1 MSELYHFGVKGM
13 KWGIHKDRKRL
24 VRTKRSKTDSSD
36 YQESRDLLAKS
47 PNQLSNAQLRKLN
60 ERLNLEQQYSSLTT
74 TQKQNGQSFMGR
86 VQGQLK
92 NVAANEVSK
101 GLVDL
106 GKMALGIGITYA
118 MSSKSSRG
126 QNGGGFTYLR
136 QIGR

>member
-1 MSELYHFGVKGM
+1 MSDLYHFGIKGM
-13 KWGIHKDRKRL
+13 KWGIHKDRKRS

-36 YQESRDLLAKS
+36 YHESRDLLAKS

-60 ERLNLEQQYSSLTT
+60 ERLNLEQQYSNLTT

-106 GKMALGIGITYA
+106 GKIALGIGITYA
-118 MSSKSSRG
+118 MSRKSSRG

>member
-1 MSELYHFGVKGM
+1 MSELYHFGIKGM
-13 KWGIHKDRKRL
+13 KWGVHKDRKSS
-24 VRTKRSKTDSSD
+24 VRTKRSKSDSSD
-36 YQESRDLLAKS
+36 YGESRDLLTKS

-60 ERLNLEQQYSSLTT
+60 ERLNLEQQYSNLTT

-92 NVAANEVSK
+92 NAAANEVSK
-101 GLVDL
+101 GLMDL

-118 MSSKSSRG
+118 MTHRSPRG
-126 QNGGGFTYLR
+126 QNGGGFAYLR

>member
-13 KWGIHKDRKRL
+13 KWGVRRDRKRS
-24 VRTKRSKTDSSD
+24 VQTKQSKSDSSD
-36 YQESRDLLAKS
+36 YQDSRDLLKKS
-47 PNQLSNAQLRKLN
+47 PNQLSNTQLRKLN
-60 ERLNLEQQYSSLTT
+60 ERLNLEQQYSNLTT

-92 NVAANEVSK
+92 NAAANEVSK

-106 GKMALGIGITYA
+106 GKMALGVGITYA
-118 MSSKSSRG
+118 MSRRSSRG

>member
-1 MSELYHFGVKGM
+1 MSELYHFGIKGM
-13 KWGIHKDRKRL
+13 KWGVRRDRKRS
-24 VRTKRSKTDSSD
+24 VQTKQSKSDSSD
-36 YQESRDLLAKS
+36 YQDSRDLLAKS
-47 PNQLSNAQLRKLN
+47 PNQLSNAQLRKIN
-60 ERLNLEQQYSSLTT
+60 ERLNLEQQYSNLTT

-92 NVAANEVSK
+92 NTAANEVSK
-101 GLVDL
+101 GLMDL

-118 MSSKSSRG
+118 MTRMSSRG

>member
-1 MSELYHFGVKGM
+1 MSELYHFGIKGM
-13 KWGIHKDRKRL
+13 KWGVRRDRKRS
-24 VRTKRSKTDSSD
+24 VQTKQSKSDSSD
-36 YQESRDLLAKS
+36 YQDSRDLLKKS

-60 ERLNLEQQYSSLTT
+60 ERLNLEQQYSNLTT

-92 NVAANEVSK
+92 STAANEVSK
-101 GLVDL
+101 GLMDL

-118 MSSKSSRG
+118 MTRMSSRG

>member
-13 KWGIHKDRKRL
+13 KWGVHKDRKRS
-24 VRTKRSKTDSSD
+24 VRTKRSKSDSSD
-36 YQESRDLLAKS
+36 YGESRDLLTKS

-60 ERLNLEQQYSSLTT
+60 ERLNLEQQYSNLTK

-101 GLVDL
+101 GLIDL

-118 MSSKSSRG
+118 MTHRSSRG

>member
-1 MSELYHFGVKGM
+1 MNELYHFGVKGM
-13 KWGIHKDRKRL
+13 KWGIRKDRRRS
-24 VRTKRSKTDSSD
+24 VRTKRSKADSSD
-36 YQESRDLLAKS
+36 YRESRDLLAKS

-60 ERLNLEQQYSSLTT
+60 ERLNLEQQYSNLTT

-92 NVAANEVSK
+92 TTAVNEVSK

-106 GKMALGIGITYA
+106 GKMALGVGITYA
-118 MSSKSSRG
+118 MSRMSSRG

>member
-1 MSELYHFGVKGM
+1 MSDLYHFGIKGM
-13 KWGIHKDRKRL
+13 QWGIHKDRKRS

-36 YQESRDLLAKS
+36 YHESRDLLAKS

-60 ERLNLEQQYSSLTT
+60 ERLNLEQQYSNLTT

-92 NVAANEVSK
+92 NTAANEVSK

-106 GKMALGIGITYA
+106 GKMALGVGITYA
-118 MSSKSSRG
+118 MSRMSSRG

>member
-13 KWGIHKDRKRL
+13 KWGVHKDRKRS
-24 VRTKRSKTDSSD
+24 VQTKQSKSDSSD
-36 YQESRDLLAKS
+36 YRESRDLLKKS
-47 PNQLSNAQLRKLN
+47 PNQLSNAQLRKMN
-60 ERLNLEQQYSSLTT
+60 ERLNLEQQYSNLTAA
-74 TQKQNGQSFMGR
+74 QKQTGQSFMSR

-92 NVAANEVSK
+92 NTAANEVSK
-101 GLVDL
+101 GLMDL

-118 MSSKSSRG
+118 MTRMSSRG

>member
-1 MSELYHFGVKGM
+1 MSDLYHFGIKGM
-13 KWGIHKDRKRL
+13 KWGIHKDRKRS

-36 YQESRDLLAKS
+36 YHESRDLLAKS

-60 ERLNLEQQYSSLTT
+60 ERLNLEQQYSNLTT

-92 NVAANEVSK
+92 NTAANEVSK

-106 GKMALGIGITYA
+106 GKMALGVGITYA
-118 MSSKSSRG
+118 MSRMSSRG

>member
-1 MSELYHFGVKGM
+1 MSDLYHFGIKGM
-13 KWGIHKDRKRL
+13 KWGINKDRKRS

-36 YQESRDLLAKS
+36 YHESRDLLAKS

-60 ERLNLEQQYSSLTT
+60 ERLNLEQQYSNLTKV
-74 TQKQNGQSFMGR
+74 QKQNGQSFMSR

-106 GKMALGIGITYA
+106 GKIALGIGITYA
-118 MSSKSSRG
+118 MSRKSSRG

>member
-13 KWGIHKDRKRL
+13 KWGAHKDRKRS
-24 VRTKRSKTDSSD
+24 VRTKRSKSDSSD
-36 YQESRDLLAKS
+36 YSESRDLFTKS
-47 PNQLSNAQLRKLN
+47 PNQLSNAQLRKIN
-60 ERLNLEQQYSSLTT
+60 ERLNLEQQYSNLTK
-74 TQKQNGQSFMGR
+74 TQKQNGLSFMDR

-92 NVAANEVSK
+92 NAAANEVSK
-101 GLVDL
+101 GLIDL

-118 MSSKSSRG
+118 MSRRSSRG

>member
-1 MSELYHFGVKGM
+1 MSDLYHFGIKGM
-13 KWGIHKDRKRL
+13 KWGIHKDRKRS

-36 YQESRDLLAKS
+36 YHESRDLLAKS

-60 ERLNLEQQYSSLTT
+60 ERLNLEQQYSNLTT

-92 NVAANEVSK
+92 NTAANEVSK

-106 GKMALGIGITYA
+106 GKIALGVGITYA
-118 MSSKSSRG
+118 MSRKSSRG
-126 QNGGGFTYLR
+126 QNGGGFAYLR